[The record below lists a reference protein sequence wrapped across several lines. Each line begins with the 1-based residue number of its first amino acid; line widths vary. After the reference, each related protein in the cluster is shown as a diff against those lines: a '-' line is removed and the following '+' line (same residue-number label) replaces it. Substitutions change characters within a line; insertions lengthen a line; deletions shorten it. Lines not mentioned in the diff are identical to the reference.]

1 MTSERKKTQVEEMDR
16 GVYDIKNEVRY
27 FSKTEKG
34 LTRDIVMQISKEK
47 NEPDWMLEL
56 RLKALEVFEKSK
68 NPNWGPDLSPV
79 DINEI
84 TTYIRPDAKMSEDWN
99 ELPEDIKGTFD
110 AEILFV

>member
-56 RLKALEVFEKSK
+56 RLKALKFLK
-68 NPNWGPDLSPV
+68 NLKIQIGDL
-79 DINEI
+79 ICLLLI
-84 TTYIRPDAKMSEDWN
+84 
-99 ELPEDIKGTFD
+99 
-110 AEILFV
+110 